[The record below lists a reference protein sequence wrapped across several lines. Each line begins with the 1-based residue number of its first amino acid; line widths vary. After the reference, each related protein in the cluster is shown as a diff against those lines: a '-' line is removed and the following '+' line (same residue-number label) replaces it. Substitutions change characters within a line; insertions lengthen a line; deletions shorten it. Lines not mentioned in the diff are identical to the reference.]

1 MEVSINIEPYKVL
14 FRVRTEKL
22 LGFIISSRGIKAY
35 SNKVKA
41 IQDMLAPKIEKV
53 VRGFLG
59 RSNYITYFIS
69 QLTVTCELIFRLLKK
84 KNPGVWDNDCQE
96 VFDKIKRYL

>member
-1 MEVSINIEPYKVL
+1 MEVSIKIKPYKVL

-22 LGFIISSRGIKAY
+22 LGFVISSRGIKAD

>member
-1 MEVSINIEPYKVL
+1 MEVPIKIEPHKVL
-14 FRVRTEKL
+14 FRVRTKTL
-22 LGFIISSRGIKAY
+22 LGFVISNRGIEAD

-41 IQDMLAPKIEKV
+41 IQDMLAPKTEKV

-59 RSNYITYFIS
+59 RSNYIAYFIS
-69 QLTVTCELIFRLLKK
+69 QLMVTCKLIFRLLKK

-96 VFDKIKRYL
+96 AFDKIKRYL